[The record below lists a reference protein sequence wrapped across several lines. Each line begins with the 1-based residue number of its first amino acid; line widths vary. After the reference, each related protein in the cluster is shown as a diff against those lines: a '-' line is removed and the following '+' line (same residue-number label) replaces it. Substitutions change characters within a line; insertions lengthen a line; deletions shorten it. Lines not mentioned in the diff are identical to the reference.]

1 MSRKK
6 RMYMTDDRTPDEK
19 LPDGVR
25 NTLERSGI
33 KLGAKKQEE
42 AGPRYKMVGDTK
54 IFVSSVTGDLW
65 KSRYDAAVEDR
76 KPYLE
81 AWSEAIKYY
90 HNDQLSTDV
99 QLVQQIEQATHQLL
113 NVSPARL
120 QKQRISWRLI
130 SGRWFPLYM
139 QRTLK

>member
-1 MSRKK
+1 
-6 RMYMTDDRTPDEK
+6 MTAHQTTSC
-19 LPDGVR
+19 LMVYG

-76 KPYLE
+76 KP
-81 AWSEAIKYY
+81 
-90 HNDQLSTDV
+90 V
-99 QLVQQIEQATHQLL
+99 
-113 NVSPARL
+113 P
-120 QKQRISWRLI
+120 
-130 SGRWFPLYM
+130 
-139 QRTLK
+139 